1 MVCDGELLFEAI
13 GNLLDNAIKFT
24 PPGGV
29 IRVELSGTD
38 AEPVISVSDSG
49 PGIPP
54 DQRKSVLQRFYRADE
69 ARNVP
74 GSGLGLSLVDAIVR
88 LHGFA
93 FLLDEAI
100 EGGAKASIF
109 CWQREP
115 IL

>member
-1 MVCDGELLFEAI
+1 LFEAI

-29 IRVELSGTD
+29 IRVYLDSEE
-38 AEPVISVSDSG
+38 ARPVISVRDSG
-49 PGIPP
+49 PGIAP

-88 LHGFA
+88 LHGFG
-93 FLLDEAI
+93 FVLDDAA
-100 EGGAKASIF
+100 EGGVRARIL
-109 CWQREP
+109 CWQQRLP
-115 IL
+115 G